1 HDDLVYDYHKALWI
15 LLGAVGCVLLSACAN
30 VANLLLAR
38 STVRHKEIAV
48 RAALGASRWQII
60 RQLLTESSL
69 LALAGGVLG
78 LVIAWWGTDILVAV
92 IPEDVPRLSEI
103 NIDWWVLAFTLL
115 VSLAT
120 GIFFGLA
127 PALQAARIELTEAMK
142 ENTRGTGSSR
152 QR

>member
-1 HDDLVYDYHKALWI
+1 LQCVARLKPGVSLEQAQAEMNAIAANLEKQYPNENTYRGVLINSLHDDLVYDFHKALWI
-15 LLGAVGCVLLSACAN
+15 LLGAVGCVLLIACAN

-69 LALAGGVLG
+69 LALMGGVIG

-92 IPEDVPRLSEI
+92 IPEDIPRLSEI
-103 NIDWWVLAFTLL
+103 NIDWWV
-115 VSLAT
+115 
-120 GIFFGLA
+120 
-127 PALQAARIELTEAMK
+127 
-142 ENTRGTGSSR
+142 
-152 QR
+152 